1 VNASRRRRAVAAAA
15 IAIATL
21 LAPAAAAEVLHRER
35 SLYRNIVIYEEDGL
49 RCMAFGRNR
58 NARQS
63 CISLS
68 QPDTLVF
75 NYARMAMGALYLA
88 PEPRSILI
96 LGLGGG
102 TLATAFQRLLPGV
115 TIDAVEVDAAVVR
128 MARRYFDFVPGPR
141 TQVYEEDGRVFAKR
155 AMKQGTKYDLIVLD
169 AFDHEY
175 IPEHMLTREF
185 LLEVKALLADGGVLV
200 GNTFSSSRLY
210 DHESAT
216 YHSVYGDFYNLRKNN
231 RIILIKT
238 DGLPSQAAL
247 ARNAALLE
255 AKLKPLGVEKDWLL
269 PQFERQPGWP
279 AGTRIL
285 TDQYSPSNL
294 LNAQP

>member
-1 VNASRRRRAVAAAA
+1 MSESRRSLRWWLAAALFA
-15 IAIATL
+15 GVALPVTSD
-21 LAPAAAAEVLHRER
+21 VLHQER

-68 QPDTLVF
+68 QPDELVF
-75 NYARMAMGALYLA
+75 NYARMAMGGLYLSPA
-88 PEPRSILI
+88 PSSILI
-96 LGLGGG
+96 VGMGGG
-102 TLATAFQRLLPGV
+102 TLPTAFQKLFPSARLDTV
-115 TIDAVEVDAAVVR
+115 EIDPAVVR
-128 MARRYFDFVPGPR
+128 MARQYFEFVPAR
-141 TQVYEEDGRVFAKR
+141 QTRVFEEDGRVFVKR
-155 AMKQGTKYDLIVLD
+155 MMRNGTKYDFIVLD

-185 LLEVKALLADGGVLV
+185 LLEVKALLTERGVLV

-216 YHSVYGDFYNLRKNN
+216 YYNVFGDFYNLKKNN
-231 RIILIKT
+231 RLIIVRN
-238 DGLPSQAAL
+238 DGLPPKAEL
-247 ARNAALLE
+247 ERNADALD
-255 AKLKPLGVEKDWLL
+255 AKLKPLGVSKAWLL
-269 PQFERQPGWP
+269 PQFETGRTWR